1 MLTTHLRA
9 RALQAGAL
17 LAVVVGGI
25 VVAPGVALAAEPE
38 VQITNLQ
45 TEVLAGGTVNMQYQV
60 RNGDDDGQAV
70 ATLRVSGDMR
80 CSGEDCG
87 RITPVDQNGR
97 TFNVQL
103 TAPNVEAGETR
114 EVRVEVTVAFGP
126 GNGNSA
132 SADQTIRV
140 RGQERP
146 QQVRQVS
153 GRVKD
158 QDGKAVSGAA
168 VGILDSQGNQHQATS
183 NGSGGF
189 SFTSS
194 EGKPI
199 APGSV
204 RVGASKDDYK
214 PAQVQI
220 QAAAGRSVTV
230 SLTLKEEAVPQSASP
245 SASASASASAEPTED
260 AASEPAVE
268 ETPAAGTGEQNN
280 AANSED
286 SGSSLIYIVGALL
299 LAAGIGAIVL
309 LFLRRRN
316 AAAGTGTDDDDPT
329 GLGGG
334 AGVVP
339 PSQGRFNDATRVG
352 APMGAGAAAATM
364 VAPLSGA
371 PSLADAPTMLHR
383 PVPAVEDEF
392 PDPYGVPIPQQGGYA
407 GTGGAT
413 AGGWDDQADGYA
425 AGAAYGAPAQYGQ
438 PADEGYGQGDG
449 YGATPGA
456 YGDQGGYGA
465 APAEPQ
471 RRYDEPTGMYR
482 PEQDAGYDNYD
493 AGQQYGGAQQQYG
506 GGYVE
511 PEHAAGQ
518 AGGTYG
524 GGWGAPGDGID
535 NGNAYGPQHGTPQP
549 GGGEYGAAPAAGG
562 QYAGGQ
568 GGQYGSAGGYGD
580 AAAYP
585 DERGVYG
592 ADQGVY
598 GGGAAAAAPAAGAG
612 TYGGYDQQ
620 QPADDQYDEQTGY
633 DQQRGTYGTGTPPP
647 PQEPTHPGQRRSNE
661 WGT

>member
-80 CSGEDCG
+80 CSGQDCG
-87 RITPVDQNGR
+87 RITPVDQNGS

-103 TAPNVEAGETR
+103 TAPNVEPGETR
-114 EVRVEVTVAFGP
+114 EVRVEVTVSFGP

-140 RGQERP
+140 RGQDRP

-204 RVGASKDDYK
+204 QVVARKDDYE

-230 SLTLKEEAVPQSASP
+230 SLTLKEVAATRSASP

-286 SGSSLIYIVGALL
+286 SGSSLIYILGALL

-316 AAAGTGTDDDDPT
+316 AAAGNGGDDDDPT

-364 VAPLSGA
+364 VAPRSGA

-413 AGGWDDQADGYA
+413 AAGWDDQADGYA
-425 AGAAYGAPAQYGQ
+425 AGPTYGTPNQYGQ
-438 PADEGYGQGDG
+438 PADDGYGQDDG
-449 YGATPGA
+449 YGAAPGG

-482 PEQDAGYDNYD
+482 PEQDAGYDNNYD

-506 GGYVE
+506 GGYSE
-511 PEHAAGQ
+511 PEHAAGPT
-518 AGGTYG
+518 GGTYG
-524 GGWGAPGDGID
+524 GGWGAPADGID

-549 GGGEYGAAPAAGG
+549 GGSQYGTAPATGG
-562 QYAGGQ
+562 QYPVDQ
-568 GGQYGSAGGYGD
+568 GGQYGGGSYGD
-580 AAAYP
+580 AAGYP
-585 DERGVYG
+585 EERGAYG

-598 GGGAAAAAPAAGAG
+598 GGAAPAAG

-620 QPADDQYDEQTGY
+620 QPAAGYDEQYDEPTGY
-633 DQQRGTYGTGTPPP
+633 DQQRGTYGTPPP
-647 PQEPTHPGQRRSNE
+647 RQEPTHPGQRRSNE